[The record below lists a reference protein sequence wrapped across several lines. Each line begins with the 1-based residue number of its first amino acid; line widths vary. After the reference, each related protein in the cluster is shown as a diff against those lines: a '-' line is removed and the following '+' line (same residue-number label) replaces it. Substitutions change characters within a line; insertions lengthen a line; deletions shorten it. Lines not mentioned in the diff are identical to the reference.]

1 MNWSLLDDTEINVYT
16 ISIRLILSVFLG
28 GILGWERESRRQHAG
43 LRTHII
49 ISLGSSLLMLVSIFI
64 PQTFSDFQNGDPG
77 RIAAQVVSG
86 IGFLGAGAIF
96 RLGGSTR
103 GLTTAA
109 TIWAVAA
116 VGLAV
121 GAGMYSGAVIGTF
134 AILFVLIVLG
144 KIENKF
150 FPEGSLKILDI
161 TFQDIKIETNK
172 IFNILEKHHIQPKN
186 INVQQSRDKKKS
198 KVQLYVFVP
207 EMVNVKKLYN
217 DLNELPNVG
226 QISLGQDFK
235 T

>member
-1 MNWSLLDDTEINVYT
+1 MDWSFFEITEINATT
-16 ISIRLILSVFLG
+16 ITLRMVLSMLLG

-49 ISLGSSLLMLVSIFI
+49 ICLGSTLLMLISIFI

-96 RLGGSTR
+96 RLGGTTK

-121 GAGMYSGAVIGTF
+121 GAGMYLGAIIGTF
-134 AILFVLIVLG
+134 IILFVLIILG
-144 KIENKF
+144 KVEGRF
-150 FPEGSLKILDI
+150 FPEGSIKILEVN
-161 TFQDIKIETNK
+161 FQDIKIETNK
-172 IFNILEKHHIQPKN
+172 IFSILEKHNIKTKN
-186 INVQQSRDKKKS
+186 INVLQSKDKKRS

-207 EMVNVKKLYN
+207 EKVNIKKLYN
-217 DLNELPNVG
+217 DFNELPNVG
-226 QISLGQDFK
+226 QISLDQNFK
-235 T
+235 K